1 MLRQRHVARP
11 VKGQG
16 SCPRSRSRSR
26 LQYKRC
32 NAQKCKPKTNG
43 ELKCLAQLDVVLLL
57 DGSASIGEKGWEA
70 TKEAAKQLVQ
80 AFDTSADRAQI
91 AVLVFSGPT
100 DWAHYR
106 RCTGATIDKV
116 DLAADC
122 KIIWVSHFT
131 TDAAGIIMALG
142 NQQWPKATTLTSAAL
157 ATAGA
162 ELRSGRASAQSVV
175 IVITDGKPMNPR
187 KTFQAAL
194 QLRRKARLLWVPVT
208 KYAPLRQIKAWASR
222 PVADNVLV
230 LPDFKELTTKATLN
244 KLVADACPVVE

>member
-1 MLRQRHVARP
+1 MLRHRNVADP

-16 SCPRSRSRSR
+16 SCPSTRSRSR

-32 NAQKCKPKTNG
+32 NTHKCKPKTNG
-43 ELKCLAQLDVVLLL
+43 ELKCLAKLDVVLLL
-57 DGSASIGEKGWEA
+57 DGSASVGEKGWEA

-91 AVLVFSGPT
+91 AVLVFSGPR
-100 DWAHYR
+100 DWRKYR
-106 RCTGATIDKV
+106 QCTGATTSKV
-116 DLAADC
+116 DLASDC
-122 KIIWVSHFT
+122 NIMWVSHFT
-131 TDAAGIIMALG
+131 TDAAGIIMSLG
-142 NQQWPKATTLTSAAL
+142 QQAWPKATTLTSAAL
-157 ATAGA
+157 ATARA
-162 ELRSGRASAQSVV
+162 ELRTGRADAQSVV

-187 KTFQAAL
+187 KTFQASL

-230 LPDFKELTTKATLN
+230 LPDFKELTAKATLN
-244 KLVADACPVVE
+244 KLIADACPVVE